1 MRPCLESWLSL
12 SLMMMVMMMM
22 VMMMGTAPKTIP
34 TTTITIMQS
43 MTVTAESIYYSR
55 IVLMMKT
62 AIWNEDAAHPDAVML
77 LRFSRS
83 LPEDNFVP
91 CQNHLS

>member
-1 MRPCLESWLSL
+1 
-12 SLMMMVMMMM
+12 MMMVMMMM

-34 TTTITIMQS
+34 TTTITIM
-43 MTVTAESIYYSR
+43 TVTAESIYYSR
-55 IVLMMKT
+55 IVLLMKT